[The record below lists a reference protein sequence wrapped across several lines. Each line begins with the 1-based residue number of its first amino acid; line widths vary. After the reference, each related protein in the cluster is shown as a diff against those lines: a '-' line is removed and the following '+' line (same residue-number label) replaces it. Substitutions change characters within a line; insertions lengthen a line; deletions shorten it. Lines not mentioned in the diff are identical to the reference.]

1 MMGLNEGVLGLVEQL
16 KERCPT
22 QTLGCGATVIDCGV
36 TWKGSVQAGLLFA
49 KVTLGGLAEVQL
61 STRHEEDLTYPVVE
75 VRTDHP
81 TTATIAS
88 QMAGWQVAVGKF
100 FGMGSGP
107 ARALALKPKDVYEAI
122 DHPREDDEVAV
133 LCLEASS
140 LPNDKVA
147 ETVAEACGVRTRDA
161 HLLVARTDSITS
173 SVQLASRTL
182 EMGTFRMLDVLKFD
196 VRKVVSAFG
205 VAPLAPVY
213 KGLAAMGA
221 TNDALIY
228 GGDNLYFIDG
238 FSQEL
243 TDKVVSAGSKS
254 YGKRFVQLFKE
265 AGNDFYKMDHD
276 IFAPARV
283 TVNDLAAGKVYRAGS
298 VNLKMLRE
306 VFGQS

>member
-1 MMGLNEGVLGLVEQL
+1 MGLNESVLGFVEQL

-22 QTLGCGATVIDCGV
+22 QTLECGATVIDCGV

-49 KVTLGGLAEVQL
+49 NVTLAGLAEIQL

-88 QMAGWQVAVGKF
+88 QMAGWQVVAGKF

-107 ARALALKPKDVYEAI
+107 ARALALKPKEVYEAI
-122 DHPREDDEVAV
+122 DRQREDDDVAV

-140 LPNDKVA
+140 LPSDDVAGMVA
-147 ETVAEACGVRTRDA
+147 EECGIKPRDV

-243 TDKVVSAGSKS
+243 TNKVVSADCKN
-254 YGKRFVQLFKE
+254 YGKRFEQLFKE
-265 AGNDFYKMDHD
+265 AGKDFYKMDHD
-276 IFAPARV
+276 IFAPAKV
-283 TVNDLAAGKVYRAGS
+283 TVNDLAAGKVYSAGRI
-298 VNLKMLRE
+298 NLDVLRE
-306 VFGQS
+306 VFAQP